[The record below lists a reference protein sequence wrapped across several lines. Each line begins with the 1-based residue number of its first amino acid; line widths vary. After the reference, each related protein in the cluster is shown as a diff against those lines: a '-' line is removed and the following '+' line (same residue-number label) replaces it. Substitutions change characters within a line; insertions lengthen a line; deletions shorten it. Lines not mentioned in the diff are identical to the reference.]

1 MIWLKEV
8 DMADEKTPWN
18 TTRPYDQTEPVPE
31 PVDLEDQ
38 PETLGEAGAAAQP
51 DRPAPHGR
59 MPLFGT

>member
-1 MIWLKEV
+1 
-8 DMADEKTPWN
+8 MADEKTPWN